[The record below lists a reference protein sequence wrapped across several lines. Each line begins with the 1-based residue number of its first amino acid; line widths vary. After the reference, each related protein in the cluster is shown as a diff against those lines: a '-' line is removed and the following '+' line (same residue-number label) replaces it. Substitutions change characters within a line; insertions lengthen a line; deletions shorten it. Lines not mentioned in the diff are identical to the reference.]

1 MKMTESANK
10 ETIME
15 LFGLENGDVEDV
27 QYQNLNGNTQITIRL
42 VPHYEPCPDCGC
54 STPKIKDYYWKK
66 ITHSVLSDRRC
77 TLLYRARRY
86 LCPVCH
92 RTYAEKNPFA
102 FGSMSIS
109 AFTVQ
114 QVLKDLKDYNETFSS
129 VARRYHIS
137 PATAAYLFDDHVSL
151 PRKPLPEMISF
162 DEVYAFRNY
171 SEKYVCVLLD
181 FRKQTP
187 IDFLNSRREDRLL
200 SYFLKIPLEER
211 KNVKACSFDMYE
223 TYRTVMKKCFPNS
236 IGIIDRFHLCQELG
250 RQIDSVRIRVM
261 KGTHKGSDEYYLL
274 KKFNWM
280 LYRHSDSNAKDG
292 KPLFEPNREKRY
304 NSHFKYQVN
313 YYELR
318 EKLLKIS
325 PELLES
331 WNLKEAVYD
340 YYETATPDDRE
351 QKLNDLI
358 MRFRK
363 SQVPEMHH
371 FASTMPKWRIEISNS
386 LTTFGYIYKVD
397 PKTGRPNAYQKRM
410 TNAIIENRNSICKC
424 IKKNA
429 NGYRNWDRFR
439 NRLMYVLDKDA
450 SYSLNPIHSTATNS
464 GK

>member
-92 RTYAEKNPFA
+92 RAYAEKNPFA
-102 FGSMSIS
+102 FGSMSVS

-151 PRKPLPEMISF
+151 PKKPLPEMISF
-162 DEVYAFRNY
+162 DEVYAFCNY

-211 KNVKACSFDMYE
+211 KNVKACSF
-223 TYRTVMKKCFPNS
+223 
-236 IGIIDRFHLCQELG
+236 
-250 RQIDSVRIRVM
+250 
-261 KGTHKGSDEYYLL
+261 
-274 KKFNWM
+274 
-280 LYRHSDSNAKDG
+280 
-292 KPLFEPNREKRY
+292 
-304 NSHFKYQVN
+304 
-313 YYELR
+313 
-318 EKLLKIS
+318 
-325 PELLES
+325 
-331 WNLKEAVYD
+331 
-340 YYETATPDDRE
+340 
-351 QKLNDLI
+351 
-358 MRFRK
+358 
-363 SQVPEMHH
+363 
-371 FASTMPKWRIEISNS
+371 
-386 LTTFGYIYKVD
+386 
-397 PKTGRPNAYQKRM
+397 
-410 TNAIIENRNSICKC
+410 
-424 IKKNA
+424 
-429 NGYRNWDRFR
+429 
-439 NRLMYVLDKDA
+439 
-450 SYSLNPIHSTATNS
+450 
-464 GK
+464 